1 MKPAPI
7 VIAGTVMGLAGLFS
21 FNSTAVKLSLGSLP
35 AATAPPGSTA
45 PATTTTTTTTAPR
58 AGGSSPP
65 RTTATTRTTTTAAP
79 TTTTTTAAPTATRS
93 ATGAATNYSFGILS
107 VKVTVS
113 GSKITNISIA
123 SIDDGGNPRSAYIDQ
138 ASIPLLE
145 QQALSAQSAS
155 IQGVSGASYTTAGF
169 EQSLQSALTKLGL

>member
-21 FNSTAVKLSLGSLP
+21 FNISAVKLSLGGLP
-35 AATAPPGSTA
+35 AATAPPSSTT
-45 PATTTTTTTTAPR
+45 PPTTTTTTKPR
-58 AGGSSPP
+58 AGGSTPP
-65 RTTATTRTTTTAAP
+65 PTTHATTAP
-79 TTTTTTAAPTATRS
+79 TTTTTAAPTASRS
-93 ATGAATNYSFGILS
+93 ATGASTNYYFGILA

-123 SIDDGGNPRSAYIDQ
+123 SINDGGNPRSAYIDQ

-145 QQALSAQSAS
+145 QQALAAQSAK